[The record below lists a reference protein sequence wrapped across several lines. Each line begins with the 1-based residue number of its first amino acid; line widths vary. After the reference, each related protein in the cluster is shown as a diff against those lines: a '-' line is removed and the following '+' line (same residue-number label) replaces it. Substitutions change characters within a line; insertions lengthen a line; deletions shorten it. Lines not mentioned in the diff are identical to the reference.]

1 MPDDETKK
9 NEKTEVEDF
18 SAELYILEDMG
29 VSQEKLK
36 HVKNRASA
44 QRIIDY
50 MKAKAPPVP
59 DPKAIKKNMLGVG
72 TENDVDLPDP
82 EVLTDVIRKNMA
94 DLMKPM
100 RPIHFMNNRWRKNE
114 SRLMRVYTDDYPEGR
129 VI

>member
-1 MPDDETKK
+1 MPNETEE
-9 NEKTEVEDF
+9 NQEVEDF

-59 DPKAIKKNMLGVG
+59 DPKEIKKNMLTVG
-72 TENDVDLPDP
+72 TPNDVDLPDP
-82 EVLTDVIRKNMA
+82 EILTDKIRKNFG

-100 RPIHFMNNRWRKNE
+100 RPVHFMNNRWRQN
-114 SRLMRVYTDDYPEGR
+114 SRIMRVYTDDYPEGR